1 MATKESII
9 SKDSKI
15 SIGLVTALM
24 LASLTGS
31 LWVKDKMQ
39 ATSTALLT
47 EVTKTNTQLL
57 LMNSRLEAIEKSV
70 DTKYEYLEGYI
81 ESRFK
86 AVNKAIDDT
95 LQDRI
100 YKYEFLSWLE
110 LLEARNEGIIEVP
123 KLQ

>member
-81 ESRFK
+81 DSRFK

>member
-1 MATKESII
+1 MPSKESVI

>member
-1 MATKESII
+1 MPSKESVI

-81 ESRFK
+81 DSRFK

>member
-1 MATKESII
+1 MSSKESVI

-15 SIGLVTALM
+15 SIGLVTALV
-24 LASLTGS
+24 LASFTGS
-31 LWVKDKMQ
+31 FWVKDKMQ

-81 ESRFK
+81 DSRFK
-86 AVNKAIDDT
+86 AVDKAIDST

-100 YKYEFLSWLE
+100 YKHEFLSWLE

>member
-1 MATKESII
+1 MTTKESII

-81 ESRFK
+81 DSRFK